1 MLRLLNR
8 FRNDLAVAALPQ
20 ELESSAART
29 VTFLE
34 SEAARV
40 SINSVETRAGGLQA
54 EISVRNLGG
63 ALAQVVGYLAS
74 SCLMGCRLSSFLGA
88 IFQCHRYFRFSGGY
102 ARLGDSIA
110 PCAID
115 SAKKPRDPEFALL
128 VE

>member
-40 SINSVETRAGGLQA
+40 SINSVETRAGLLQA

-63 ALAQVVGYLAS
+63 ALAQVVGYLAQF
-74 SCLMGCRLSSFLGA
+74 LSDGMSAFFFFRCYFSVPTD
-88 IFQCHRYFRFSGGY
+88 IF
-102 ARLGDSIA
+102 DSLEVM
-110 PCAID
+110 PD
-115 SAKKPRDPEFALL
+115 LL
-128 VE
+128 IQLPHVPSTAQKNPG